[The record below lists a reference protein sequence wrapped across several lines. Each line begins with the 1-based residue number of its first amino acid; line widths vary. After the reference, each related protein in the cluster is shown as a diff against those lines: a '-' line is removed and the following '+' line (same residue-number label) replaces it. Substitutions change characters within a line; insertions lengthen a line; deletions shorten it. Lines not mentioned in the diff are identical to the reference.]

1 MKSLYI
7 LIAFLIIASPV
18 FAEEQAEEHA
28 EETSPPAK
36 NYVELTLSGSYP
48 DVKIVS
54 AFGNS
59 STQTLRGLLK
69 KLEGFRGDD
78 ELTGIVFKIKN
89 VSVGWA
95 RLQELQN
102 KLLELRA
109 AGKDT
114 IAYLES
120 GGSAEY
126 VLAAATNRIVLM
138 PTGSLNLT
146 GLRAEILFFKG
157 LLEKLDVHADMHAM
171 GKYKSGIEPYTRD
184 GMSDS
189 FRESM
194 TQLLDEL
201 YEQLCAM
208 VAAGRDSMDS
218 ETVATLMNQGPFTA
232 EEAREAKLVDALHY
246 YDELLTA
253 LKTDEVVR
261 VYSPDSERER
271 RTPNLQGFAGLMQ
284 LFSMLSPTQRAQPK
298 AALPKIAL
306 IYASGPILT
315 NVDDIFAPSA
325 VITPQELREAFEKAR
340 EDELV
345 RAVVLRVDSP
355 GGSALASDLIWREV
369 VRTQNKKPVI
379 VSMSDTAASGGYYIA
394 MAAGTIVAQPAT
406 LTGSIGVLGGK
417 LNLKGL
423 YNRLGLTKEILA
435 RGTNATLYSDY
446 GGFTPTERER
456 VEKLMQTIYQDF
468 VRKAAEGRGKAYA
481 EIDAVAQGR
490 VWTGK
495 QAKERGLVD
504 ELGGLEKALAI
515 AKEQGG
521 FNPEDEPQL
530 IILPKQRTFFQRMLE
545 SMIEEPGAKIS
556 PTAYLPL
563 PAMQAQWH
571 YISLMLSL
579 FKNEQVIT
587 ILPYDILI
595 R

>member
-7 LIAFLIIASPV
+7 FIAFVLIVSPA
-18 FAEEQAEEHA
+18 FAAEHA
-28 EETSPPAK
+28 EETQPPAK
-36 NYVELTLSGSYP
+36 NYIELTLSGSYP

-54 AFGNS
+54 AFGGNA
-59 STQTLRGLLK
+59 STETLHGLLK

-89 VSVGWA
+89 VSIGWA
-95 RLQELQN
+95 KLQEMQN
-102 KLLELRA
+102 KLLELRD

-114 IAYLES
+114 VAYLES
-120 GGSAEY
+120 GGTAEY
-126 VLAAATNRIVLM
+126 VLAAAAKRIVLM

-157 LLEKLDVHADMHAM
+157 LLEKLDIHADMLAM

-194 TQLLDEL
+194 TTLLDEL
-201 YEQLCAM
+201 YGQLCTM
-208 VAAGRDSMDS
+208 VAAGRDGMDS
-218 ETVATLMNQGPFTA
+218 ETVEMLINQGPFTA
-232 EEAREAKLVDALHY
+232 EEAREANLVDALHY
-246 YDELLTA
+246 YDEFLA
-253 LKTDEVVR
+253 ELKTDETVH
-261 VYSPDSERER
+261 VYTPDSERKR
-271 RTPNLQGFAGLMQ
+271 RVPDMSSFAGIMQ
-284 LFSMLSPTQRAQPK
+284 LFSMLNAPQRTQPK
-298 AALPKIAL
+298 AELPKIAL
-306 IYASGPILT
+306 IYASGPVLT
-315 NVDDIFAPSA
+315 GVDDIFATSA
-325 VITPQELREAFEKAR
+325 IITPSELREAFEKAR
-340 EDELV
+340 EDKLV
-345 RAVVLRVDSP
+345 HAVVLRVDSP

-369 VRTQNKKPVI
+369 VRTQNEKPVI

-394 MAAGTIVAQPAT
+394 MAAGTIVAQPGT

-423 YNRLGLTKEILA
+423 YNKVGLTKEILA
-435 RGTNATLYSDY
+435 HGTNATLYSDY

-456 VEKLMQTIYQDF
+456 VEKLMQTIYQNF
-468 VRKAAEGRGKAYA
+468 VRKAAEGREKSYA
-481 EIDAVAQGR
+481 EIDAIAQGR
-490 VWTGK
+490 VWTGR
-495 QAKERGLVD
+495 QAKELGLVD

-521 FNPEDEPQL
+521 FDVASEPQL
-530 IILPKQRTFFQRMLE
+530 IVLPKPRTFFERILE
-545 SMIEEPGAKIS
+545 NMIEEPGAKMS
-556 PTAYLPL
+556 LPAYLPL

-571 YISLMLSL
+571 YISVMMNL
-579 FKNEQVIT
+579 FKNEQVLT

>member
-7 LIAFLIIASPV
+7 FIAFILIVSPA
-18 FAEEQAEEHA
+18 FAEEHA
-28 EETSPPAK
+28 EETPPPAK
-36 NYVELTLSGSYP
+36 NYIELTLSGSYP

-54 AFGNS
+54 AFGGNA
-59 STQTLRGLLK
+59 STETLHGLLK

-89 VSVGWA
+89 VSIGWA
-95 RLQELQN
+95 KLQEMQT
-102 KLLELRA
+102 KLLELRD

-114 IAYLES
+114 VAYLES
-120 GGSAEY
+120 GGTAEY
-126 VLAAATNRIVLM
+126 VLAAAAKRIVLM

-157 LLEKLDVHADMHAM
+157 LLEKLDIHADMLAM

-194 TQLLDEL
+194 TTLLDEL
-201 YEQLCAM
+201 YGQLCTM
-208 VAAGRDSMDS
+208 VAVGRDSMDS
-218 ETVATLMNQGPFTA
+218 ETVEMLINQGPFTA
-232 EEAREAKLVDALHY
+232 EEAREANLVDALHY
-246 YDELLTA
+246 YDEFLA
-253 LKTDEVVR
+253 ELKTDETVH
-261 VYSPDSERER
+261 VYTPDSERKR
-271 RTPNLQGFAGLMQ
+271 RVPDMSSFAGIMQ
-284 LFSMLSPTQRAQPK
+284 LFSMLNAPQRTQPK
-298 AALPKIAL
+298 AELPKIAL
-306 IYASGPILT
+306 IYASGPVLT
-315 NVDDIFAPSA
+315 GVDDIFATSA
-325 VITPQELREAFEKAR
+325 IITPSELREAFEKAR
-340 EDELV
+340 EDKLV
-345 RAVVLRVDSP
+345 HAVVLRVDSP

-369 VRTQNKKPVI
+369 VRTQNEKPVI

-394 MAAGTIVAQPAT
+394 MAAGTIVAQPGT

-423 YNRLGLTKEILA
+423 YNKVGLTKEILA
-435 RGTNATLYSDY
+435 HGTNATLYSDY

-456 VEKLMQTIYQDF
+456 VEKLMQTIYQNF
-468 VRKAAEGRGKAYA
+468 VRKAAEGREKSYA
-481 EIDAVAQGR
+481 EIDAIAQGR
-490 VWTGK
+490 IWTGR
-495 QAKERGLVD
+495 QAKELGLVD

-521 FNPEDEPQL
+521 FDVASEPQL
-530 IILPKQRTFFQRMLE
+530 IVLPKPRTFFERILE
-545 SMIEEPGAKIS
+545 NMIEEPGAKMS
-556 PTAYLPL
+556 LPAYLPL

-571 YISLMLSL
+571 YISVMMNL
-579 FKNEQVIT
+579 FKNEQVLT

>member
-7 LIAFLIIASPV
+7 FIALILIVSPAF
-18 FAEEQAEEHA
+18 AEEHA
-28 EETSPPAK
+28 EETPPPAK
-36 NYVELTLSGSYP
+36 NYIELTLSGSYP

-54 AFGNS
+54 AFGGNA
-59 STQTLRGLLK
+59 STETLHGLLK

-89 VSVGWA
+89 VSIGWA
-95 RLQELQN
+95 KLQEMQN
-102 KLLELRA
+102 KLLELRD

-114 IAYLES
+114 VAYLES
-120 GGSAEY
+120 GGTAEY
-126 VLAAATNRIVLM
+126 VLAAAAKRIVLM

-157 LLEKLDVHADMHAM
+157 LLEKLDIHADMLAM

-194 TQLLDEL
+194 TTLLDEL
-201 YEQLCAM
+201 YGQLCTM
-208 VAAGRDSMDS
+208 VAAGRDGMDS
-218 ETVATLMNQGPFTA
+218 ETVEMLINQGPFTA
-232 EEAREAKLVDALHY
+232 EEAREANLVDALHY
-246 YDELLTA
+246 YDEFLA
-253 LKTDEVVR
+253 ELKTDETVH
-261 VYSPDSERER
+261 VYTPDSERKR
-271 RTPNLQGFAGLMQ
+271 RVPDMSSFAGIMQ
-284 LFSMLSPTQRAQPK
+284 LFSMLNAPQRTQPK
-298 AALPKIAL
+298 AELPKIAL
-306 IYASGPILT
+306 IYASGPVLT
-315 NVDDIFAPSA
+315 GVDDIFATSA
-325 VITPQELREAFEKAR
+325 IITPSELREAFEKAR
-340 EDELV
+340 EDKLV
-345 RAVVLRVDSP
+345 HAVVLRVDSP

-369 VRTQNKKPVI
+369 VRTQNEKPVI

-394 MAAGTIVAQPAT
+394 MAAGTIVAQPGT

-423 YNRLGLTKEILA
+423 YNKVGLTKEILA
-435 RGTNATLYSDY
+435 HGTNATLYSDY

-456 VEKLMQTIYQDF
+456 VEKLMQTIYQNF
-468 VRKAAEGRGKAYA
+468 VRKAAEGREKSYA
-481 EIDAVAQGR
+481 EIDAIAQGR
-490 VWTGK
+490 VWTGR
-495 QAKERGLVD
+495 QAKELGLVD

-521 FNPEDEPQL
+521 FDVASEPQL
-530 IILPKQRTFFQRMLE
+530 IVLPKPRTFFERILE
-545 SMIEEPGAKIS
+545 NMIEEPGAKMS
-556 PTAYLPL
+556 LPAYLPL

-571 YISLMLSL
+571 YISVMMNL
-579 FKNEQVIT
+579 FKNEQVLT

>member
-7 LIAFLIIASPV
+7 FIAFILIVSPA
-18 FAEEQAEEHA
+18 FAEEHT
-28 EETSPPAK
+28 EETPPPAK
-36 NYVELTLSGSYP
+36 NYIELTLSGSYP

-54 AFGNS
+54 AFGGNA
-59 STQTLRGLLK
+59 STETLHGLLK

-89 VSVGWA
+89 VSIGWA
-95 RLQELQN
+95 KLQEMQN
-102 KLLELRA
+102 KLLELRD

-114 IAYLES
+114 VAYLES
-120 GGSAEY
+120 GGTAEY
-126 VLAAATNRIVLM
+126 VLAAAAKRIVLM

-157 LLEKLDVHADMHAM
+157 LLEKLDIHADMLAM

-194 TQLLDEL
+194 TTLLDEL
-201 YEQLCAM
+201 YGQLCTM

-218 ETVATLMNQGPFTA
+218 ETVEMLINQGPFTA
-232 EEAREAKLVDALHY
+232 EEAREANLVDALHY
-246 YDELLTA
+246 YDELLVE
-253 LKTDEVVR
+253 LKTDETVH
-261 VYSPDSERER
+261 VYTPDSERKR
-271 RTPNLQGFAGLMQ
+271 RVPDMSSFAGIMQ
-284 LFSMLSPTQRAQPK
+284 LFSMLNAPQRTQPK
-298 AALPKIAL
+298 AELPKIAL
-306 IYASGPILT
+306 IYASGPVLT
-315 NVDDIFAPSA
+315 GGDDIFATSA
-325 VITPQELREAFEKAR
+325 IITPSELREAFEKAR
-340 EDELV
+340 EDKLV
-345 RAVVLRVDSP
+345 HAVVLRVDSP

-369 VRTQNKKPVI
+369 VRTQNEKPVI

-394 MAAGTIVAQPAT
+394 MAAGTIVAQPGT

-423 YNRLGLTKEILA
+423 YNKVGLTKEILA
-435 RGTNATLYSDY
+435 HGTNATLYSDY

-456 VEKLMQTIYQDF
+456 VEKLMQTIYQNF
-468 VRKAAEGRGKAYA
+468 VRKAAEGREKSYA
-481 EIDAVAQGR
+481 EIDAIAQGR
-490 VWTGK
+490 VWTGR
-495 QAKERGLVD
+495 QAKELGLVD

-521 FNPEDEPQL
+521 FDVASEPQL
-530 IILPKQRTFFQRMLE
+530 IVLPKPRTFFERILE
-545 SMIEEPGAKIS
+545 NMIEEPGAKMS
-556 PTAYLPL
+556 LPAYLPL

-571 YISLMLSL
+571 YISVMMNL
-579 FKNEQVIT
+579 FKNEHVLT